1 MPREPSRP
9 ALRWVDVL
17 VEDELTRQADAL
29 VELGY
34 PEQVRA
40 GAEALA
46 SPLRALLED
55 EVVSEPARA
64 SFVLVPGRSMLPV
77 SERVPMLRLGD
88 RTGTLSRHFADVD
101 SFAPVLEV
109 PDGPVYAVVGVERGE
124 EFCGVRPAEAAVSI
138 ADRGRSMLTIE
149 EGLAFLHAVPE
160 ALEQNKCF
168 HTGASRGTD
177 RRVPALW
184 ISDRAPHLGWC
195 WESNHHT
202 WLGVASAEGRVTV
215 PAA

>member
-1 MPREPSRP
+1 MTREPSRL

-17 VEDELTRQADAL
+17 LDHELTRQAHVL

-34 PEQVRA
+34 PDQVRA
-40 GAEALA
+40 AAEALA
-46 SPLRALLED
+46 TPLRALLED
-55 EVVSEPARA
+55 EVVSEPSRA

-77 SERVPMLRLGD
+77 SERVPMLRLGT
-88 RTGTLSRHFADVD
+88 RKGTVSRHFADVD
-101 SFAPVLEV
+101 SFAPVFEV

-149 EGLAFLHAVPE
+149 EGLAFLHAMPE
-160 ALEQNKCF
+160 ALEKNKCF

-184 ISDRAPHLGWC
+184 ISERAPHLGWC
-195 WESNHHT
+195 WEQNHHT

-215 PAA
+215 PPA

>member
-1 MPREPSRP
+1 
-9 ALRWVDVL
+9 VL
-17 VEDELTRQADAL
+17 VDDELTRQADAL
-29 VELGY
+29 VALGY
-34 PEQVRA
+34 PEQVRDA
-40 GAEALA
+40 AEALA
-46 SPLRALLED
+46 APLRALLED
-55 EVVSEPARA
+55 EVVSEPSRA
-64 SFVLVPGRSMLPV
+64 SFVLVPGRGMLPV

-101 SFAPVLEV
+101 TFAPVLDV

-124 EFCGVRPAEAAVSI
+124 EFCGVRPDEAADSI

-160 ALEQNKCF
+160 ALEKNKCF

-177 RRVPALW
+177 RRVPAVW
-184 ISDRAPHLGWC
+184 ISGKAPHLGWC

-202 WLGVASAEGRVTV
+202 WLGVASAEGRVTL

>member
-40 GAEALA
+40 GAQALA

-55 EVVSEPARA
+55 EVDSEPARA

-88 RTGTLSRHFADVD
+88 RQGTLSRHFADVD

-202 WLGVASAEGRVTV
+202 WLGVASAEGRVTL